1 MFSVSHRISLW
12 LLVCLWLPIS
22 FFASPFLSPEDPF
35 LRHELRWLRDNR
47 LLDAPLNT
55 WPISWGGIDARLKED
70 DQDPVFD
77 RVRDRLDKERTAGW
91 GPTIGR
97 IGFRGDRGVA
107 RSFQAEPRGGFSGG
121 VERAWMG
128 DRFAGKLRLTNVRGV
143 EPDWRGRIDD
153 NFQFDGSYFA
163 TRLGNWSASFGQME
177 RSWGPG
183 WDGSLILSTNARPVP
198 AFSIDRRIPEP
209 FETKWLSWI
218 GPWNA
223 TMFLGQMEEDRGNQ
237 KPLVNDYPE
246 PYLWGMRVEFAP
258 TIVPGL
264 EIGLSRAI
272 QLGGQG
278 RPRHFDIFMEAF
290 IGHDNTGANTGLAT
304 ETEPGNQLAGI
315 DLRWRLPGDLP
326 LALYGQ
332 VVGEDEDHFLPNALM
347 FQYGV
352 ETWGKLESSTWRM
365 FLEYVDTASTWW
377 TDDTHLRNVSY
388 NHHIFGDGYR
398 HHGRSVGH
406 WADSD
411 SEIVSL
417 GGLLANF
424 DGNGWGGTARVGK
437 LNRDGAGQSAV
448 SNSVATDIKSV
459 QFFHKRS
466 FSKWDAQMTCGLGW
480 EELEN
485 ASTQNPENGPTGFLS
500 IARVF

>member
-1 MFSVSHRISLW
+1 
-12 LLVCLWLPIS
+12 
-22 FFASPFLSPEDPF
+22 
-35 LRHELRWLRDNR
+35 
-47 LLDAPLNT
+47 
-55 WPISWGGIDARLKED
+55 
-70 DQDPVFD
+70 
-77 RVRDRLDKERTAGW
+77 
-91 GPTIGR
+91 
-97 IGFRGDRGVA
+97 
-107 RSFQAEPRGGFSGG
+107 
-121 VERAWMG
+121 
-128 DRFAGKLRLTNVRGV
+128 
-143 EPDWRGRIDD
+143 
-153 NFQFDGSYFA
+153 
-163 TRLGNWSASFGQME
+163 
-177 RSWGPG
+177 
-183 WDGSLILSTNARPVP
+183 LILSTNARPVP

-223 TMFLGQMEEDRGNQ
+223 TMFLGQMEEER
-237 KPLVNDYPE
+237 PVPE

-264 EIGLSRAI
+264 EIGLFRAL

-290 IGHDNTGANTGLAT
+290 IGHDNVGANTGEDPAN
-304 ETEPGNQLAGI
+304 EPGNQLAGV
-315 DLRWRLPGDLP
+315 DLRWRP
-326 LALYGQ
+326 LTQFPFAVYGQ

-347 FQYGV
+347 FQYGI

-365 FLEYVDTASTWW
+365 FLEYVDTSSTWW
-377 TDDTHLRNVSY
+377 TDETRFRNISY
-388 NHHIFGDGYR
+388 NHHIYGDGYR

-485 ASTQNPENGPTGFLS
+485 SSTQNTDNGPTGFLS

>member
-1 MFSVSHRISLW
+1 M
-12 LLVCLWLPIS
+12 
-22 FFASPFLSPEDPF
+22 SPDDPF

-55 WPISWGGIDARLKED
+55 WPISWGGIDVRLKED
-70 DQDPVFD
+70 GQGSVFD
-77 RVRDRLDKERTAGW
+77 RVRDCLDKEREAGW
-91 GPTIGR
+91 GSTIGR

-107 RSFQAEPRGGFSGG
+107 RSFQAEPRVGFSGG
-121 VERAWMG
+121 IERAWMG
-128 DRFAGKLRLTNVRGV
+128 DRLAGKLRLANVRQV
-143 EPDWRGRIDD
+143 EPDWRGRVDD
-153 NFQFDGSYFA
+153 GFQFDGSYFA
-163 TRLGNWSASFGQME
+163 TRLGNWSASFGQTE

-223 TMFLGQMEEDRGNQ
+223 TMFVGQMEENRD
-237 KPLVNDYPE
+237 VSE
-246 PYLWGMRVEFAP
+246 PYVWGMRAEFAP
-258 TIVPGL
+258 TILDGL
-264 EIGLSRAI
+264 EIGLFRVM
-272 QLGGQG
+272 QLGGEG
-278 RPRHFDIFMEAF
+278 RPSGFKTWTDAF
-290 IGHDNTGANTGLAT
+290 LSQDNYGANSKHQDKWK
-304 ETEPGNQLAGI
+304 EPGNQLAGI
-315 DLRWRLPGDLP
+315 DFRWRP
-326 LALYGQ
+326 LTESSFALYGQ

-347 FQYGV
+347 FQYGI
-352 ETWGKLESSTWRM
+352 ETWGSWESSTWRM
-365 FLEYVDTASTWW
+365 FLEYADTTSTWW
-377 TDDTHLRNVSY
+377 TDEIRQNASY
-388 NHHIFGDGYR
+388 NHGIYTDGYR

-411 SEIVSL
+411 SEIVSF
-417 GGLLANF
+417 GGLLANYE
-424 DGNGWGGTARVGK
+424 GNGWGGIVRAGK
-437 LNRDGAGQSAV
+437 LNRDGGGNSAV

-459 QFFHKRS
+459 QLFHKRS

-485 ASTQNPENGPTGFLS
+485 SSTQNTENGPTGFLS